1 MSERDLH
8 ERASEVFLAVRGL
21 AEPERGRR
29 LDEMTRG
36 DPALRAEA
44 ASLLVHDVEGAD
56 EPPEPPAPSTIGAY
70 RVVSRLGRG
79 GGGYV
84 LLGEQSEPV
93 RRRVAIKVAPYA
105 TVDPDAAARFE
116 FERRA
121 LEQTEHPNIARILD
135 AGRTPEGLPYIVMEY
150 VEGEP
155 ITAYCERRALG
166 VRDRIGLML
175 DVAGAA
181 QHAHQRGVI
190 HRDLKPGNIL
200 VSDASGKPSVR
211 VLDFG
216 IAKAIV
222 THARAEIAPTAGL
235 PIGTPDY
242 MAPEQT
248 GGRAVDI
255 RADVYALGAVLYEL
269 IAGRTPVET
278 GADPWE
284 AMRRIRE
291 ESPPPASRASAKRH
305 DAPRSLLAD
314 LDCVLA
320 KALEKDPDRRYPTV
334 ASLADDLERVLHGEA
349 IGARGPT
356 LSYRAARFVGRNRAL
371 VASGAVIALAA
382 TLGVAGLAIGLREAD
397 AQRREAT
404 TQRDAQREI
413 NRFLTED
420 LLAAASADREGQHA
434 TALDLLRSASRR
446 VETRFSQRPEIAAAI
461 HHTLGGAYMELGEY
475 DDAQTHFARAHEI
488 RRASAGP
495 HAPDTVRS
503 EVALA
508 GLLGARQMYV
518 EAEPALLAAV
528 ERARLIL
535 GAGDPALYAAL
546 NDLGVVYES
555 LDRAREAVGLLREA
569 LEGRERLLGSQDP
582 LVLVT
587 TSNLAQAYDRA
598 GDPERSLAVM
608 LDALRI
614 AEAMPEAP
622 RMTLLGLHNN
632 IGATMQDLAREQDAA
647 PHLRVAADLAYEA
660 LGAEH
665 PATLTIRA
673 NLAGLE
679 AKIGNPLRAAELY
692 EEIVKVQ
699 ESVFGADALSTL
711 TARYGRWNALRLADR
726 PAEAAA
732 GFAGL
737 LVDMARVLGD
747 AHWLTNQTRVT
758 LARVLLDSG
767 RAGEAIGHAERGLE
781 HLLALYGPE
790 HSRAQTASQLVEEIR
805 LSLLRQ

>member
-8 ERASEVFLAVRGL
+8 ERASEVFLALRGL
-21 AEPERGRR
+21 DGPERERR
-29 LDEMTRG
+29 LDELTSG
-36 DPALRAEA
+36 DAALRAEA
-44 ASLLVHDVEGAD
+44 ASLLAHDVGGAD
-56 EPPEPPAPSTIGAY
+56 DADETGTPSMIGPY
-70 RVVSRLGRG
+70 RVIGRLGRG

-84 LLGEQSEPV
+84 LLAEQDEPV

-105 TVDPDAAARFE
+105 AVDPDAAARFE

-135 AGRTPEGLPYIVMEY
+135 AGRTPEGLPFIVMEY

-155 ITAYCERRALG
+155 ITAYCERMALG
-166 VRDRIGLML
+166 VRERIGLML

-200 VSDASGKPSVR
+200 VSGASGKPSVR

-216 IAKAIV
+216 IAKAI
-222 THARAEIAPTAGL
+222 ASPELSEGAPTSGL
-235 PIGTPDY
+235 PIGTPAY

-248 GGRAVDI
+248 GGRPVDI

-269 IAGRTPVET
+269 IAGRAPVDT
-278 GADPWE
+278 CADPWE
-284 AMRRIRE
+284 AMRRVRE
-291 ESPPPASRASAKRH
+291 DTPPPASSERRH
-305 DAPRSLLAD
+305 GAPRALLAD

-320 KALEKDPDRRYPTV
+320 KALEKNPDRRYPTA
-334 ASLADDLERVLHGEA
+334 ASLAEDLGRVLRGEA
-349 IGARGPT
+349 IVARRPT
-356 LSYRAARFVGRNRAL
+356 PGYRAARFVGRNRAL
-371 VASGAVIALAA
+371 VASGVVVALAA
-382 TLGVAGLAIGLREAD
+382 SVGVAGLAIGLREAD

-404 TQRDAQREI
+404 LQRDAQREI

-446 VETRFSQRPEIAAAI
+446 VESRLSQRPEIAAAI

-475 DDAQTHFARAHEI
+475 DDAQAHFARALEL
-488 RRASAGP
+488 RRAASGP
-495 HAPDTVRS
+495 DSPDTVRS
-503 EVALA
+503 EVAVA
-508 GLLGARQMYV
+508 GLLGARQMYA
-518 EAEPALLAAV
+518 EAEPALLAAI

-555 LDRAREAVGLLREA
+555 LDRASAAVGLLREA
-569 LEGRERLLGSQDP
+569 LEGRARLLGAQDP

-598 GDPERSLAVM
+598 GDPERSLALM

-614 AEAMPEAP
+614 AESMPDAP

-632 IGATMQDLAREQDAA
+632 IGATMQDLRREHDAA
-647 PHLRVAADLAYEA
+647 PHLRVAADLAYES

-665 PATLTIRA
+665 PATLTIRG

-692 EEIVKVQ
+692 EEVVKVQ
-699 ESVFGADALSTL
+699 ASLFGADALSTL
-711 TARYGRWNALRLADR
+711 TARYGRWNALRLAGR
-726 PAEAAA
+726 PSEAAA
-732 GFAGL
+732 GFGTL
-737 LVDMARVLGD
+737 LEDMTRALGD
-747 AHWLTNQTRVT
+747 PHWLTNQTRVT

-767 RAGEAIGHAERGLE
+767 RAGEAMVHAERGLE
-781 HLLALYGPE
+781 HFLALYGPE
-790 HSRAQTASQLVEEIR
+790 HSRAQTASQLVDEIR
-805 LSLLRQ
+805 VSLSRQ